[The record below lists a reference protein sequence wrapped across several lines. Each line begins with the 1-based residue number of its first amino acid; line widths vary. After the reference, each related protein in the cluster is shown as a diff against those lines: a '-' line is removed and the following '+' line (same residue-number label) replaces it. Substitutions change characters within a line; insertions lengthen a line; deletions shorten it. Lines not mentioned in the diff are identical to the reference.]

1 MNDERDTGDK
11 AREEAE
17 WRGYVE
23 ERITMTES
31 RIDDLHTCI
40 KGISD
45 KVDKLH
51 NDHKSLSSDIT
62 ELLSIFRA
70 GKGAVRVFGWF
81 GVAVRWVVGV
91 GIAVAAIVAFMKGG
105 FHQ

>member
-1 MNDERDTGDK
+1 MNDERDTERK

-17 WRGYVE
+17 WHGYIE

-31 RIDDLHTCI
+31 RIDDLHTSI
-40 KGISD
+40 SGLSD
-45 KVDKLH
+45 KVDRLH
-51 NDHKSLSSDIT
+51 ADHKDLSSDIT

-91 GIAVAAIVAFMKGG
+91 GIAVAAIIAFMKGG